1 MKTVKTFS
9 FCWCQKIVV
18 LCVQVMLLL
27 GASTVFA
34 QHKTVVKKVFKVPQ
48 RACVLEP
55 VVSDARIEKMKKEVK
70 NEDDFYVEADDVN
83 YYLFQAGELM
93 KRHGQKAILVPATYT
108 DILFPKGKIIHT
120 DTIAII
126 RKTKRSE
133 KTKRSDVFRKTKC
146 SFFDFPTHNLK
157 TPQKTLGRF
166 KFLNHKNLTH
176 LSRTSRSHHHQAV
189 ALFALNCSRIC
200 VHFRDSV

>member
-55 VVSDARIEKMKKEVK
+55 GVSDARIEKMKKEVK

-108 DILFPKGKIIHT
+108 DILFPNGKIIHA
-120 DTIAII
+120 DTIAFGSMILYKPGKNPQVVSSVDI
-126 RKTKRSE
+126 AEAYQSYFNPVKRKR
-133 KTKRSDVFRKTKC
+133 RR
-146 SFFDFPTHNLK
+146 
-157 TPQKTLGRF
+157 
-166 KFLNHKNLTH
+166 
-176 LSRTSRSHHHQAV
+176 
-189 ALFALNCSRIC
+189 
-200 VHFRDSV
+200 

>member
-34 QHKTVVKKVFKVPQ
+34 QHKTVVKKVFRVPQ
-48 RACVLEP
+48 RACVIEP

-83 YYLFQAGELM
+83 YYLFHAGELM

-108 DILFPKGKIIHT
+108 DILFPNGKIIHA
-120 DTIAII
+120 DTIALGNMILY
-126 RKTKRSE
+126 KPGKNPQVVSSVDFLEAYQSYFVSAKGKR
-133 KTKRSDVFRKTKC
+133 RR
-146 SFFDFPTHNLK
+146 
-157 TPQKTLGRF
+157 
-166 KFLNHKNLTH
+166 
-176 LSRTSRSHHHQAV
+176 
-189 ALFALNCSRIC
+189 
-200 VHFRDSV
+200 

>member
-1 MKTVKTFS
+1 MTTVKICS

-18 LCVQVMLLL
+18 LCIQMMLLL

-55 VVSDARIEKMKKEVK
+55 VVSDARIEKMKKAAR

-108 DILFPKGKIIHT
+108 DILFPNGQIIHA
-120 DTIAII
+120 DTIAFGSMILYKPDKNPQVVSSVDI
-126 RKTKRSE
+126 AEAYQSYFNPVKRKR
-133 KTKRSDVFRKTKC
+133 RR
-146 SFFDFPTHNLK
+146 
-157 TPQKTLGRF
+157 
-166 KFLNHKNLTH
+166 
-176 LSRTSRSHHHQAV
+176 
-189 ALFALNCSRIC
+189 
-200 VHFRDSV
+200 

>member
-9 FCWCQKIVV
+9 FCWCQIIVV
-18 LCVQVMLLL
+18 LCVQVMFLL

-108 DILFPKGKIIHT
+108 DILFPNGKIIHA
-120 DTIAII
+120 DTIAFGSMILY
-126 RKTKRSE
+126 KPGKNPQVVSSVDFAEAYQSYFVSAKGKR
-133 KTKRSDVFRKTKC
+133 RR
-146 SFFDFPTHNLK
+146 
-157 TPQKTLGRF
+157 
-166 KFLNHKNLTH
+166 
-176 LSRTSRSHHHQAV
+176 
-189 ALFALNCSRIC
+189 
-200 VHFRDSV
+200 

>member
-55 VVSDARIEKMKKEVK
+55 VVSDARIEKMEKEAR
-70 NEDDFYVEADDVN
+70 NEDFYVEADDVN
-83 YYLFQAGELM
+83 YYLYQAGEFM
-93 KRHGQKAILVPATYT
+93 KRHGQKSILVPAAYT
-108 DILFPKGKIIHT
+108 DILFPNGEIIQA
-120 DTIAII
+120 DTIAFGSMILYKPGKNPQVVSSVDI
-126 RKTKRSE
+126 AEAYKSYFVPAKGKRL
-133 KTKRSDVFRKTKC
+133 R
-146 SFFDFPTHNLK
+146 
-157 TPQKTLGRF
+157 
-166 KFLNHKNLTH
+166 
-176 LSRTSRSHHHQAV
+176 
-189 ALFALNCSRIC
+189 
-200 VHFRDSV
+200 